1 MFFQYFHFQE
11 GFNPLNSILKI
22 ESRFEDVY
30 FFFYY
35 YFFFFGL
42 LETFSMAD
50 ESDQLNNL
58 LTHACND

>member
-30 FFFYY
+30 FFFL
-35 YFFFFGL
+35 FGL

>member
-1 MFFQYFHFQE
+1 MF
-11 GFNPLNSILKI
+11 I
-22 ESRFEDVY
+22 
-30 FFFYY
+30 FFFIII
-35 YFFFFGL
+35 FFFFGL